1 MLTVIGLLTFLV
13 GLAGAVMVSA
23 GAWLIT
29 PAAGLITGGV
39 LCICCSCI
47 WARALGK
54 PTNEGGS

>member
-1 MLTVIGLLTFLV
+1 MLNVIAVLVFLV

-23 GAWLIT
+23 GAWLLS

-39 LCICCSCI
+39 LCIFCSCI
-47 WARALGK
+47 WARSLGK

>member
-23 GAWLIT
+23 GAWLIS

-39 LCICCSCI
+39 LCIFCSCM
-47 WARALGK
+47 WAKALKK

>member
-1 MLTVIGLLTFLV
+1 MLNVIAVLIFLV

-39 LCICCSCI
+39 LCIFCSCI
-47 WARALGK
+47 WARSLEK
-54 PTNEGGS
+54 PAKPGGN